1 MIEEK
6 KVRKFIGYLYE
17 AFFKYGFGVI
27 SKEDLSLFFSV
38 NKEDVVKML
47 KENEALKNLIFS
59 YINEERKER
68 ENIKL
73 GEKNWT
79 VDYLINLA
87 LKQGKYFRQS
97 LERKIKE
104 EIKIIKGDLYE
115 HGVFAGDYRNADL
128 MFLADKRLYVVEIKT
143 DRTLNILNDL
153 ERIVVNQENITYK
166 DLVEYGAYLPFRFF
180 TGVPIKLSVG
190 KLTLKNVIN
199 GLLSK
204 EKIFKDT
211 VFHTL
216 ETITTLQPL
225 AYAISYIKENKDILK
240 QINSIKVEVIHPFEK
255 LYSPLILIDRE
266 ENINFDE
273 VYDQIRELYQ
283 DVKSKKSDEILQEL
297 LNKQDIRHIR
307 STVEEV
313 NRRVKEE
320 LEKRNNA
327 TIRIQ
332 AENISEVRLAV
343 KQVVEDFIIRR
354 RQDKQLKVLGLFHSA
369 GSGKTTSIRNMANK
383 EDKVLV
389 FYFASRKIL
398 VQREKD
404 EYEKLGFKVYMPEEQ
419 NKVKKITEN
428 KKEESQKIIK
438 NIAPRHNIIVEETIA
453 GNLEL
458 VGTFLDNLINE
469 NNCKIACFTTTQ
481 SIVSVNKQGTN
492 TLRHIIEPI
501 NRYLEKGFQ
510 VYIILDE
517 FFGDDGGLYAIEQI
531 FNTLYNKPVYLF
543 LLDANVYSANLLEY
557 ILKDYKRHNRHIQAC
572 VYALKFKE
580 KHVFNYS
587 ALFNAEKIEVKNIEC
602 YTKHGFISTQGF
614 VNIVEHFIVIE
625 SGESQ
630 QEEREK
636 FLDEVYKIIKKVGEE
651 SEFSVLVFM
660 QNKELGW
667 ALHRKLEQLDR
678 SIALNT
684 TFKSSEEEV
693 NKRENGK
700 YVYKYIVS
708 TSTASRGVS
717 FRNVKDVVVVFT
729 EHSIEENMVEIIQAI
744 SRGRGSSEVENQ
756 ERYIHLV
763 YKVNLA
769 GLKRLRDKSYYLI
782 LPQSNKEYLDK
793 YYEALFYLETLELA
807 DISKKMIQQ
816 FVNTPSKAK
825 EVIVPVPTFLTSY
838 YTGSQLDNIKRLIQL
853 INDVVIT
860 IEEES
865 RDKSFIINVR
875 NMFSSAISIQ
885 VRTIG
890 KYTYVHP
897 YLFDRSMPYL
907 SIRID
912 KKKMQKAMEYVKKN
926 LKECSRKDISKKI
939 ENEGLSELEEFL
951 NLSKGDTLETE
962 EKFYIVVP
970 TYMQVLMHYL
980 KPGQF
985 VKFALLG
992 EIRSVE
998 TLGKVFSVVAEGKK
1012 FKEKTFSELCIILTD
1027 KKVSEKYLEAF
1038 TQRVSPSFIYTILS
1052 KEN

>member
-1 MIEEK
+1 MIEEREI
-6 KVRKFIGYLYE
+6 RKFIGYLYE

-27 SKEDLSLFFSV
+27 SKEDLSLFFGV
-38 NKEDVVKML
+38 NKEDVVKVL
-47 KENEALKNLIFS
+47 KEYKVLKDLIFS
-59 YINEERKER
+59 YIDEEEKERK
-68 ENIKL
+68 NIKL
-73 GEKNWT
+73 GDKGWT

-87 LKQGKYFRQS
+87 LMQGQHFKQS
-97 LERKIKE
+97 LRG
-104 EIKIIKGDLYE
+104 EIKIIKADLYE

-128 MFLADKRLYVVEIKT
+128 MFLVDKRLYVVEIKT
-143 DRTLNILNDL
+143 DRTLDILNGL
-153 ERIVVNQENITYK
+153 KRVVLNQENITYK
-166 DLVEYGAYLPFRFF
+166 DLAEYGAYLPFRFF

-190 KLTLKNVIN
+190 KLTLENFIS
-199 GLLSK
+199 GLLNK
-204 EKIFKDT
+204 EHIFKDA

-225 AYAISYIKENKDILK
+225 AYAISYIKENKGILK
-240 QINSIKVEVIHPFEK
+240 QIDSIKVEAIHPFEK
-255 LYSPLILIDRE
+255 LYSPLILIE
-266 ENINFDE
+266 EGENIDFDGVNE
-273 VYDQIRELYQ
+273 RIRELYQ
-283 DVKSKKSDEILQEL
+283 DVRSKKSDDILQEL
-297 LNKQDIRHIR
+297 LNKQDIRLIR
-307 STVEEV
+307 SRIEEN

-320 LEKRNNA
+320 LEKRHNK
-327 TIRIQ
+327 TVRIQ
-332 AENISEVRLAV
+332 AEAISKVRSAV
-343 KQVVEDFIIRR
+343 RQVVEDFITRR

-369 GSGKTTSIRNMANK
+369 GSGKTTSIRNMANR

-389 FYFASRKIL
+389 LYFASRKIL
-398 VQREKD
+398 VQRERD
-404 EYEKLGFKVYMPEEQ
+404 EYEKLGFKVYTPEEQ
-419 NKVKKITEN
+419 DKVRGITEN
-428 KKEESQKIIK
+428 IREESQEVIE
-438 NIAPRHNIIVEETIA
+438 NIAPRHNVIVKETIA

-458 VGTFLDNLINE
+458 IGTFLDNLLNE
-469 NNCKIACFTTTQ
+469 NDCKIACFTTTQ

-531 FNTLYNKPVYLF
+531 FNTLYDKSVYLF

-557 ILKDYKRHNRHIQAC
+557 VLKDYKQHNRHIQAC

-580 KHVFNYS
+580 KHVFTYS
-587 ALFNAEKIEVKNIEC
+587 ALLNAEKIEVKNIEC

-630 QEEREK
+630 QEEYEK
-636 FLDEVYKIIKKVGEE
+636 FLDEVYEIIKKVGEE

-667 ALHRKLEQLDR
+667 ALHRRLGQLGR

-693 NKRENGK
+693 NRQEDGK

-744 SRGRGSSEVENQ
+744 SRGRGSAEVENQ

-793 YYEALFYLETLELA
+793 HYEALLYLETLELA
-807 DISKKMIQQ
+807 DISRKMIQQ
-816 FVNTPSKAK
+816 FVNTPSEGK

-838 YTGSQLDNIKRLIQL
+838 YTGSQLDSIMRILQL
-853 INDVVIT
+853 IKDVVIT
-860 IEEES
+860 IEEGSES
-865 RDKSFIINVR
+865 KFLTSINLR
-875 NMFSSAISIQ
+875 NMFSSPISIQ
-885 VRTIG
+885 VRNIKG
-890 KYTYVHP
+890 KHIYIHP
-897 YLFDRSMPYL
+897 YLFDTSMPYL
-907 SIRID
+907 SIRIN
-912 KKKMQKAMEYVKKN
+912 KEKMRRAIGYVKEI
-926 LKECSRKDISKKI
+926 LKGYNRKDISKKI
-939 ENEGLSELEEFL
+939 EDELRELEELL
-951 NLSKGDTLETE
+951 NLSKGDALEIE
-962 EKFYIVVP
+962 EKFYVVVP
-970 TYMQVLMHYL
+970 TYTQVLMHYL
-980 KPGQF
+980 KPGQS
-985 VKFALLG
+985 VKFALSG

-998 TLGKVFSVVAEGKK
+998 TLGKVFSTVAEGKK
-1012 FKEKTFSELCIILTD
+1012 FKEDTSSEPCIVLID

-1038 TQRVSPSFIYTILS
+1038 TQRVSPSFIYTILN
-1052 KEN
+1052 KEG

>member
-1 MIEEK
+1 MIEEREK
-6 KVRKFIGYLYE
+6 RKFIGYLYE

-27 SKEDLSLFFSV
+27 SKEDLSLFFGV
-38 NKEDVVKML
+38 NKEDVVKVL
-47 KENEALKNLIFS
+47 KEYKALKDLIFS
-59 YINEERKER
+59 YIDQEEKER

-73 GEKNWT
+73 GEKDYWI

-87 LKQGKYFRQS
+87 LIQGKHFRQS
-97 LERKIKE
+97 LRG

-115 HGVFAGDYRNADL
+115 HGVSAGDYRNADL
-128 MFLADKRLYVVEIKT
+128 MFLNGKRLYVVEIKT
-143 DRTLNILNDL
+143 DRTLDILKDL
-153 ERIVVNQENITYK
+153 KRIVLNQENITYK
-166 DLVEYGAYLPFRFF
+166 DLAEYGAYLPFRLF

-190 KLTLKNVIN
+190 KLTLKNFID
-199 GLLSK
+199 GLLNK
-204 EKIFKDT
+204 ENIFKDT

-225 AYAISYIKENKDILK
+225 AYAISYIRENRDILK
-240 QINSIKVEVIHPFEK
+240 QIDSIKVEVIHPFEK
-255 LYSPLILIDRE
+255 LYSPLILIERG

-273 VYDQIRELYQ
+273 VYDRIRELYK
-283 DVKSKKSDEILQEL
+283 DVRSKKSDDILQEL

-307 STVEEV
+307 LTIEEV
-313 NRRVKEE
+313 HRRAKEE
-320 LEKRNNA
+320 LERRNNK
-327 TIRIQ
+327 TVRIQ
-332 AENISEVRLAV
+332 AEDISKVRLAV
-343 KQVVEDFIIRR
+343 RQVVEDFITRR

-369 GSGKTTSIRNMANK
+369 GSGKTTSIRDMANK

-389 FYFASRKIL
+389 LYFASRKIL
-398 VQREKD
+398 VQRERD

-419 NKVKKITEN
+419 DKVRKITEN
-428 KKEESQKIIK
+428 IKEESQRVIE
-438 NIAPRHNIIVEETIA
+438 NIAPRHNVITKETIA

-458 VGTFLDNLINE
+458 IGTFLDNLLNE

-501 NRYLEKGFQ
+501 NRYLERGFQ

-531 FNTLYNKPVYLF
+531 FNTLYNKPAYLF

-557 ILKDYKRHNRHIQAC
+557 VLKDYKQHNRNIQAC

-580 KHVFNYS
+580 KHVFTYS
-587 ALFNAEKIEVKNIEC
+587 ALLDAEKVEVKNIEC
-602 YTKHGFISTQGF
+602 YTRHGFISTQGA

-625 SGESQ
+625 SGGSQ
-630 QEEREK
+630 QEEYEK
-636 FLDEVYKIIKKVGEE
+636 FLDEVYEIIKKVGEE

-667 ALHRKLEQLDR
+667 ELHRRLGQLGR

-693 NKRENGK
+693 NRQEDGK

-717 FRNVKDVVVVFT
+717 FRNVKDVVVIFT

-744 SRGRGSSEVENQ
+744 SRGRGSAEVENQ

-793 YYEALFYLETLELA
+793 YYEALLYLETLELA
-807 DISKKMIQQ
+807 DISRKMIQQ
-816 FVNTPSKAK
+816 FVNTPSEDK

-838 YTGSQLDNIKRLIQL
+838 YTGSQLDSIMRILQL

-860 IEEES
+860 IEES
-865 RDKSFIINVR
+865 GGNKFLTSINVR
-875 NMFSSAISIQ
+875 NMFSSPISIQ
-885 VRTIG
+885 VRNIKG
-890 KYTYVHP
+890 RHIYIHP
-897 YLFDRSMPYL
+897 YLFDASMPYL
-907 SIRID
+907 SIRIN
-912 KKKMQKAMEYVKKN
+912 KEKMQKAIRYVERL
-926 LKECSRKDISKKI
+926 LKEYNRKDISKKI
-939 ENEGLSELEEFL
+939 EDELRKLEELL
-951 NLSKGDTLETE
+951 NLSKGDALEIE
-962 EKFYIVVP
+962 EKFYVVVP
-970 TYMQVLMHYL
+970 TYTQVLMHHL
-980 KPGQF
+980 KPGQS
-985 VKFALLG
+985 VKFALSG
-992 EIRSVE
+992 EIRGVE
-998 TLGKVFSVVAEGKK
+998 TLGKVFSTVAEGKK
-1012 FKEKTFSELCIILTD
+1012 FKEKTFSEPCIALID
-1027 KKVSEKYLEAF
+1027 KEVSEKYLEAF
-1038 TQRVSPSFIYTILS
+1038 TQRVSPSFIYTILN
-1052 KEN
+1052 KEG